1 MFREM
6 LGRPEVDELCELRG
20 RFGFMA
26 IHGGNLERVTDV
38 VAREAARRAGASC
51 YSVIQAPP
59 MRHHVPSALFDPA
72 HSEALASFLDHVEVV
87 IAIHGYGR
95 EDRFF
100 QLLLGGGNRPL
111 AAVLASHLRAGLPET
126 YEIIDQLEQIPEEL
140 RGLHPDNPVN
150 RPSRGGVQVEL
161 PPTIRWN
168 REAKNW
174 SDHLATPRAP
184 DVELL
189 IDLFAA
195 VGRSWA
201 PDAGRA
207 DGEERSRP
215 RA

>member
-6 LGRPEVDELCELRG
+6 LDRPEVEEVCELRG

-38 VAREAARRAGASC
+38 VAREAARRAEASC

-72 HSEALASFLDHVEVV
+72 HSGPLAAFLAHVEVV

-100 QLLLGGGNRPL
+100 QLLLGGGNRAL
-111 AAVLASHLRAGLPET
+111 AAVLASQLRDGLPET
-126 YEIIDQLEQIPEEL
+126 YEIVDRLEEIPEEL

-150 RPSRGGVQVEL
+150 RPSAGGVQVEL

-168 REAKNW
+168 RDAKNW

-189 IDLFAA
+189 IDVFAS
-195 VGRSWA
+195 VGRSWTT
-201 PDAGRA
+201 GI
-207 DGEERSRP
+207 G
-215 RA
+215 